1 MSSIRQ
7 VLRAAVEAAR
17 ATAHRRRLHDGPRA
31 ALIAAG
37 HDRASR
43 RRPEH
48 GDYAT
53 NAAMQLAP
61 IARMAPMR
69 IAEALVAALEL
80 PDGMGSAEVAPPGF
94 INIRLDPGWVGAPGR
109 GDPASR
115 DRTTAT
121 CAVDN
126 PRSVNVEFVSANPTG
141 PLTLG
146 NARGAF
152 VGDLLC
158 RVLEAVGHRRDA
170 RVLLQRL
177 QCPGPQPRPFG
188 ARAAPGRADP
198 RGRVSRRLRDRPG
211 GGLPDEVWEA
221 ATAEGADAGEI
232 LGRWASERVRAGI
245 EESLQRLG
253 VHFDVWTSEGS
264 LYRDDWVAR
273 AVDAASAIAGT
284 SMNRTAPP
292 GSGRRLSVTT
302 RTASCIGP
310 TDSPPTSRPTSG
322 TWPRS
327 SRAASTSSST
337 CGAKITTAPWHATGQ
352 RRRHLGFDADAVHWL
367 LMAWVRFVRDG
378 VDIGMSKRAGE
389 FVTLDELLAEIGP
402 DAARWFFGSRA
413 TTTGIDF
420 DIELAKRQSNE
431 NPVYYVQYAH
441 ARCSS
446 ILRNA
451 REREVHA
458 ATDEAASLLRH
469 PAEQAL
475 IRELLRLPDVVSDA
489 ADRRETHE
497 IPKYCLEVAGL
508 FSQFYRDCRVLTDD
522 PEESRFS
529 ACARCPRRCDEASSW
544 RMGSGRWAS
553 AHRSRCR
560 RRLPEPGHR
569 AIDDRRGRSLH
580 DQADTIRNRNEPARD
595 VEPRGRL
602 PIGVGELRRVRG
614 RVPGDSPRD
623 GDRTA
628 GAAGRDQAVT
638 APARRRLP
646 RCTVS
651 RRPRPWSQ

>member
-1 MSSIRQ
+1 MSCVRL
-7 VLRAAVEAAR
+7 VLRAAIEAAR
-17 ATAHRRRLHDGPRA
+17 RSAV
-31 ALIAAG
+31 AAG
-37 HDRASR
+37 SITVAEPADLPPVTIERPA
-43 RRPEH
+43 RPEH

-61 IARMAPMR
+61 VARMAPMR

-80 PDGMGSAEVAPPGF
+80 PDGMGPAELAPPGF
-94 INIRLDPGWVGAPGR
+94 INIRLDPGWVAAQVAEIRSAGPDYGHV
-109 GDPASR
+109 
-115 DRTTAT
+115 
-121 CAVDN
+121 AVEN

-158 RVLEAVGHRRDA
+158 RVLEAVGHRVTREYYFNDFNAQVRNLGLSVLARRRDEPIPEDGYHGDY
-170 RVLLQRL
+170 VIDL
-177 QCPGPQPRPFG
+177 
-188 ARAAPGRADP
+188 AA
-198 RGRVSRRLRDRPG
+198 S
-211 GGLPDEVWEA
+211 LPDEVWAA
-221 ATAEGADAGEI
+221 ATADGADASEI

-273 AVDAASAIAGT
+273 AVEQL
-284 SMNRTAPP
+284 R
-292 GSGRRLSVTT
+292 GSGHVYEQDGATWFRS
-302 RTASCIGP
+302 TAFGDDKDRVVHRSNGQPTYFASDIGYLAQKF
-310 TDSPPTSRPTSG
+310 SRGFDELIYLWGEDHHG
-322 TWPRS
+322 TVARN
-327 SRAASTSSST
+327 RAA
-337 CGAKITTAPWHATGQ
+337 AQA
-352 RRRHLGFDADAVHWL
+352 LGFDAEAVHWL

-402 DAARWFFGSRA
+402 DAARWFFGSREN
-413 TTTGIDF
+413 TTGIDF

-451 REREVHA
+451 RERDVHA

-469 PAEQAL
+469 PAEQSL

-522 PEESRFS
+522 PEEARFS
-529 ACARCPRRCDEASSW
+529 AARVALVDAT
-544 RMGSGRWAS
+544 
-553 AHRSRCR
+553 
-560 RRLPEPGHR
+560 RLVLANGLGTLGIRAPE
-569 AIDDRRGRSLH
+569 SM
-580 DQADTIRNRNEPARD
+580 
-595 VEPRGRL
+595 
-602 PIGVGELRRVRG
+602 
-614 RVPGDSPRD
+614 
-623 GDRTA
+623 
-628 GAAGRDQAVT
+628 
-638 APARRRLP
+638 
-646 RCTVS
+646 
-651 RRPRPWSQ
+651 